1 MRLPKVLLAVFLM
14 AGQFQLSDAVS
25 HATSASALETA
36 GIEPTGELTVSAA
49 ASLTESF
56 TALGRQFRQ
65 RHPKVRIRFNFAST
79 SSLVA
84 QVQSGAP
91 VDLFASADMSSQDRL
106 AASGHIVRSPR
117 VFARNTMQIAV
128 KPGNPLGVRGVGD
141 LSRVGVV
148 ALCNATVPCGIY
160 AAAVL
165 RLSNTVLPT
174 SMITRAIDVKAA
186 LTSVSFGDAD
196 AAIVYAT
203 DVKAAGKAVQGVVI
217 PSALNVKAMYGL
229 SVIRGSTNHVVAQ
242 QFVDFVLSPNGRAT
256 LKEFGFL
263 AP

>member
-1 MRLPKVLLAVFLM
+1 MILAVFLV
-14 AGQFQLSDAVS
+14 AGHSLHNDTAV
-25 HATSASALETA
+25 HATSTSARETA
-36 GIEPTGELTVSAA
+36 RSELTGELTVSAA

-65 RHPKVRIRFNFAST
+65 RHPKVRIRLNFAST

-106 AASGHIVRSPR
+106 AASGHIVSSPR

-160 AAAVL
+160 AASVL
-165 RLSNTVLPT
+165 RLSNTVLST
-174 SMITRAIDVKAA
+174 SMVTRATDVKAA
-186 LTSVSFGDAD
+186 LASVSFGDAD

-203 DVKAAGKAVQGVVI
+203 DVRAAGKAVQGVVI
-217 PSALNVKAMYGL
+217 PPALNVKAMYGL
-229 SVIRGSTNHVVAQ
+229 SVIRGSTNRGVAK
-242 QFVDFVLSPNGRAT
+242 QFVDFVLSPDGRAT
-256 LKEFGFL
+256 LRDFGFL

>member
-1 MRLPKVLLAVFLM
+1 VILAAILVTGLPLFN
-14 AGQFQLSDAVS
+14 DAVI
-25 HATSASALETA
+25 HATSIGPRETA
-36 GIEPTGELTVSAA
+36 RGELTGELTVSAA

-56 TALGRQFRQ
+56 VALSRQFRQ
-65 RHPKVRIRFNFAST
+65 RHPKVSIRLNFAST

-106 AASGHIVRSPR
+106 AASGHIVSSPR

-128 KPGNPLGVRGVGD
+128 KPGNPFGVRGVGD

-160 AAAVL
+160 AASVL
-165 RLSNTVLPT
+165 RLSNTTLPPA
-174 SMITRAIDVKAA
+174 MVTRAVDVKAA
-186 LTSVSFGDAD
+186 LASVSFGDAD
-196 AAIVYAT
+196 AAIVYVT

-229 SVIRGSTNHVVAQ
+229 SVIRGSTNRALAN
-242 QFVDFVLSPNGRAT
+242 QFTDFVLSPNGRAT
-256 LKEFGFL
+256 LRDFGFL